1 MLGAPPSQN
10 PGLDESRNFCAL
22 LARKTGGA
30 VREKKEKK
38 VKNKKYILMN
48 PARFAPH
55 HRVVHVWFTPLRNY
69 APRGAPKAR
78 LKEDKLAHVA
88 SVPTPTTHLL

>member
-1 MLGAPPSQN
+1 
-10 PGLDESRNFCAL
+10 
-22 LARKTGGA
+22 
-30 VREKKEKK
+30 
-38 VKNKKYILMN
+38 MN

-69 APRGAPKAR
+69 APRGARLRAR
-78 LKEDKLAHVA
+78 LKEGEEGEEGDKLAHVV